1 MTYDPH
7 VRRFASGEPISSFY
21 AAAIGAFNAQLRTD
35 APRLNEGH
43 LRSGLPFSRDAV
55 PDCVD
60 DQPHRFR
67 SHQSSAGSRHG
78 IDICDVCGL
87 GSIYDSA

>member
-1 MTYDPH
+1 MTYQLP

-21 AAAIGAFNAQLRTD
+21 AAAIGAFDAQVRTEN
-35 APRLNEGH
+35 PRLNEGH
-43 LRSGLPFSRDAV
+43 LRSGLPFSRDPV

-60 DQPHRFR
+60 DQPHQFR
-67 SHQSSAGSRHG
+67 SRQSGIGSRHG
-78 IDICDVCGL
+78 INICTVCGL